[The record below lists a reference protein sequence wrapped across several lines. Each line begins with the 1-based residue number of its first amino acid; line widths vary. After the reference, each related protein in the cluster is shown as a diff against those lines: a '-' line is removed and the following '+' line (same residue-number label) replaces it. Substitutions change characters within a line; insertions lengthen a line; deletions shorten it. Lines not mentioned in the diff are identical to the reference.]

1 MAPAVGG
8 TRPTYST
15 NQTAIRPGS
24 GKIRV
29 KSSPVAMVT
38 ETTTCTVCEL
48 HAEAVFRVEG
58 MDCNEEVVILERRLK
73 PLVGLE
79 ALSADL
85 IGQRLHVKYDAAKLT
100 TSAMVDAVGETGMR
114 MWLEHEEPMLDSSAL
129 DGRWKLMLASGGL
142 FAGAALLEML
152 GFTRPALPL
161 YFMAVAS
168 GITYPLRRAMTAAR
182 SRALDI
188 NVLMVVAV
196 GGALALGDWSEAAGV
211 VFLFAV
217 AQWLEVRTMER
228 ARQAIRALI
237 DLAPREALVRRNGR
251 DERLPVEAVVPGD
264 EIVVRPGEKVPLDG
278 VVLAGRSD
286 VNEAP
291 LTGESRPIDKEP
303 GDEVYAGTINGR
315 GAMEVCVLRRGRDS
329 RLAHIIHLVE
339 TAQSRRAPVQSF
351 VDRFARVYT
360 PAVLAL
366 AVTVALVPP
375 LFAGG
380 SITVWLYRALVLLVI
395 ACPCAL
401 VISTPVSIVA
411 ALSVA
416 ARHGVLIKGGAYL
429 ERLAGIRI
437 VAFDKTGTLTKGELD
452 VTDVAIVGGAVA
464 LDVIRLA
471 AAVEARSA
479 HPVAAAIT
487 RHAQALL
494 PDLPPVLRFA
504 SLPGM
509 GAEGEVDGRR
519 VVIGNEQL
527 FDTSGIPLPNPWSDA
542 ERLRREG
549 KSLVFVAA
557 DGATLG
563 AIAVADRPRETARE
577 TIELLRGQ
585 HVSTVA
591 MLTGDHEET
600 AAAIAQDLKVDEYHA
615 ALLPEHKQA
624 MVESLRAGHGALM
637 MVGDGVNDAPALA
650 AADVGVAMGAAG
662 SDVALET
669 ADVALM
675 SDELLKLPYTLRLS
689 RATMRN
695 VKTNVAISLC
705 LKAAFLALAVTG
717 VATLWMAVL
726 ADTGATVIVV
736 ANALRLLRAR

>member
-1 MAPAVGG
+1 MA
-8 TRPTYST
+8 
-15 NQTAIRPGS
+15 
-24 GKIRV
+24 
-29 KSSPVAMVT
+29 T
-38 ETTTCTVCEL
+38 ETVTCTVCEL

-73 PLVGLE
+73 PLAGLE

-114 MWLEHEEPMLDSSAL
+114 MWLEHEEPMLGSSAL
-129 DGRWKLMLASGGL
+129 EWRWKLMLASGAFL
-142 FAGAALLEML
+142 VAAAVAGSAGTPGM
-152 GFTRPALPL
+152 ALPL
-161 YFMAVAS
+161 YLAGAAA
-168 GITYPLRRAMTAAR
+168 GIIYPLRRAFTSAR
-182 SRALDI
+182 SRILDI
-188 NVLMVVAV
+188 NVLMVIAVA
-196 GGALALGDWSEAAGV
+196 GALALGDWPEATSV

-228 ARQAIRALI
+228 ARQAIRSLI
-237 DLAPREALVRRNGR
+237 DLTPREALVRRNGR
-251 DERLPVEAVVPGD
+251 EQRVPVDTIAPGD

-278 VVLAGRSD
+278 LVTTGRSD

-291 LTGESRPIDKEP
+291 LTGESRPIDKAP

-315 GAMEVCVLRRGRDS
+315 GAMEVRVLRLGRDS
-329 RLAHIIHLVE
+329 RLARIIHLVE
-339 TAQSRRAPVQSF
+339 TAQAQRAPVQSF

-360 PAVLAL
+360 PVVLAL
-366 AVTVALVPP
+366 AIVVATAPP
-375 LFAGG
+375 LLAGAAFATW
-380 SITVWLYRALVLLVI
+380 IYRALVLLVV

-411 ALSVA
+411 ALSAA

-429 ERLAGIRI
+429 ERLASIRV
-437 VAFDKTGTLTKGELD
+437 VAFDKTGTLTKGELS
-452 VTDVAIVGGAVA
+452 VTDVAVIGRAVA

-479 HPVAAAIT
+479 HPIAAAIT
-487 RHAQALL
+487 RHAHALL
-494 PDLPPVLRFA
+494 TDLPPVRGFA
-504 SLPGM
+504 SVPGM

-519 VVIGNEQL
+519 VAIGNER
-527 FDTSGIPLPNPWSDA
+527 FFETNGIGIPAPWPDA
-542 ERLRREG
+542 DRLRGEG

-557 DGATLG
+557 DGVALG

-577 TIELLRGQ
+577 TIEMLRAL
-585 HVSTVA
+585 HVSSVA

-600 AAAIAQDLKVDEYHA
+600 AAAIARELHVDEYHA
-615 ALLPEHKQA
+615 ALLPERKQA
-624 MVESLRAGHGALM
+624 MVESMRAAHGPLM

-662 SDVALET
+662 SDAALET

-675 SDELLKLPYTLRLS
+675 SDELLKLPYALRLA

-705 LKAAFLALAVTG
+705 LKAAFLGLAIAG

-736 ANALRLLRAR
+736 ANALRLIRAR

>member
-1 MAPAVGG
+1 MA
-8 TRPTYST
+8 
-15 NQTAIRPGS
+15 
-24 GKIRV
+24 
-29 KSSPVAMVT
+29 T
-38 ETTTCTVCEL
+38 ETATCTVCEL

-58 MDCNEEVVILERRLK
+58 MDCNEEVVILERRLR

-100 TSAMVDAVGETGMR
+100 TSAIVDAVGETGMR
-114 MWLEHEEPMLDSSAL
+114 MWLEHEEPMLGGSAL
-129 DGRWKLMLASGGL
+129 ASRWKLMLGCGGL
-142 FAGAALLEML
+142 LASAAVLDML
-152 GFTRPALPL
+152 GSPRAALPL
-161 YFMAVAS
+161 YLGAVAA
-168 GITYPLRRAMTAAR
+168 GIVYPLRRGLTAAR
-182 SRALDI
+182 SRTLDI
-188 NVLMVVAV
+188 NVLMVIAVA
-196 GGALALGDWSEAAGV
+196 GALALGDWPEAASV

-217 AQWLEVRTMER
+217 AQWLEVRTMEH

-251 DERLPVEAVVPGD
+251 EQRIAVDAVAPGD
-264 EIVVRPGEKVPLDG
+264 EIIVRPGEKIPLDG
-278 VVLAGRSD
+278 IVLGGRSD

-291 LTGESRPIDKEP
+291 LTGESRPIDKVP
-303 GDEVYAGTINGR
+303 GDEVYAGTINGH
-315 GAMEVCVLRRGRDS
+315 GAIEVRVLRLGRDS
-329 RLAHIIHLVE
+329 RLASIIHLVE

-360 PAVLAL
+360 PVVLVLAA
-366 AVTVALVPP
+366 AVAVFPP
-375 LFAGG
+375 LFEVG
-380 SITVWLYRALVLLVI
+380 SVETWVYRALVLLVI

-411 ALSVA
+411 ALAAA
-416 ARHGVLIKGGAYL
+416 ARHGVLIKGGTYL
-429 ERLAGIRI
+429 ERLSEIRVI
-437 VAFDKTGTLTKGELD
+437 AFDKTGTLTKGQLD
-452 VTDVAIVGGAVA
+452 VTDVAVVGTAMA

-487 RHAQALL
+487 RHAQALMR
-494 PDLPPVLRFA
+494 DLPAVRRFL

-509 GAEGEVDGRR
+509 GAEGEVDGRL
-519 VVIGNEQL
+519 VVIGNERL
-527 FDTSGIPLPNPWSDA
+527 VDNYGIHMPNPWPDA

-557 DGATLG
+557 DGAMLG

-585 HVSTVA
+585 HVPAIA
-591 MLTGDHEET
+591 MLTGDHEDT
-600 AAAIAQDLKVDEYHA
+600 AAAIARELNVDEYYA
-615 ALLPEHKQA
+615 GLLPERKQEL
-624 MVESLRAGHGALM
+624 VESLRARHGALM

-662 SDVALET
+662 SDAALET

-675 SDELLKLPYTLRLS
+675 SDELVKLPYALRLS

-695 VKTNVAISLC
+695 VKMNVAISLF
-705 LKAAFLALAVTG
+705 LKAAFLALAIGG

>member
-1 MAPAVGG
+1 MAAE
-8 TRPTYST
+8 
-15 NQTAIRPGS
+15 TA
-24 GKIRV
+24 
-29 KSSPVAMVT
+29 
-38 ETTTCTVCEL
+38 TCTVCEL

-73 PLVGLE
+73 PLIGLE

-114 MWLEHEEPMLDSSAL
+114 MWLEHEEPMLGGAAL
-129 DGRWKLMLASGGL
+129 AWRWKLMLACGGL
-142 FAGAALLEML
+142 LASAAILHASGLTSTAM
-152 GFTRPALPL
+152 PL
-161 YFMAVAS
+161 YLAAVAT
-168 GITYPLRRAMTAAR
+168 GIVHPLRRGLTAAR
-182 SRALDI
+182 SRTLDI

-196 GGALALGDWSEAAGV
+196 AGALALGDWPEAASV
-211 VFLFAV
+211 VYLFAV

-228 ARQAIRALI
+228 ARQAIRALV
-237 DLAPREALVRRNGR
+237 DLAPREALVRRGGR
-251 DERLPVEAVVPGD
+251 EERLPVEAIAPGD
-264 EIVVRPGEKVPLDG
+264 EVIVRPGEKIPMDG
-278 VVLAGRSD
+278 VVFAGRSD

-291 LTGESRPIDKEP
+291 LTGESRPVDKAP
-303 GDEVYAGTINGR
+303 GDEVYAGTINGH
-315 GAMEVCVLRRGRDS
+315 GAIELRVLRVGRDS
-329 RLAHIIHLVE
+329 RLARIIHLVE

-351 VDRFARVYT
+351 VDRFAGVYT
-360 PAVLAL
+360 PVVLVLAALVAVL
-366 AVTVALVPP
+366 PP
-375 LFAGG
+375 LLA
-380 SITVWLYRALVLLVI
+380 SASVATWLYRALVLLVI

-411 ALSVA
+411 ALSAA

-437 VAFDKTGTLTKGELD
+437 IAFDKTGTLTKGELD
-452 VTDVAIVGGAVA
+452 VTDVAVLGRAVA
-464 LDVIRLA
+464 LDLIRLA
-471 AAVEARSA
+471 AAVEARAA

-494 PDLPPVLRFA
+494 PDLPPVRRFV
-504 SLPGM
+504 SLPGL

-519 VVIGNEQL
+519 VVIGNERL
-527 FDTSGIPLPNPWSDA
+527 IETCGIEVPDPWPDA
-542 ERLRREG
+542 ARLRGEG

-557 DGATLG
+557 DGAMLG

-577 TIELLRGQ
+577 TIELLRAQ
-585 HVSTVA
+585 HVPAVA
-591 MLTGDHEET
+591 MLTGDHHDT
-600 AAAIAQDLKVDEYHA
+600 AAAIARELRVDEYHA
-615 ALLPEHKQA
+615 ALLPERKQA
-624 MVESLRAGHGALM
+624 LVESLRARHGALM

-675 SDELLKLPYTLRLS
+675 SDELLKLPYALRLA

-705 LKAAFLALAVTG
+705 LKAAFLGLAIAG